1 MRRRRNAK
9 IVVTLG
15 PASGTARMIGRLF
28 EAGADVFRLNFSHG
42 RLEEHAE
49 RVRAIRSLEE
59 STGRPTV
66 VLQDLQ
72 GPKFRIGE
80 FRNGSAELARGGSVR
95 LELEGEQ
102 GTARRVPLPHP
113 EVFEAVS
120 PGSAI
125 LLDDG
130 RVRLRVRSNGR
141 GFADCD
147 VEVGGRL
154 TDHKGVNLPGVLVPT
169 SPLTPKD
176 LKDLKAGQSLGVDWV
191 ALSFVQHPRDVL
203 EARKAAGGACKLM
216 VKVEKPTVLDHIEE
230 VVDLADG
237 VMVARG
243 DLGVE
248 LLPEEVPGRQKE
260 LIRLSRLTGKPVVV
274 ATQMLESM
282 VHAATP
288 TRAEASDVAT
298 AIYDGADAVMLSA
311 ESAVGLHP
319 VEAVAMMDRIVERTE
334 RERSYRPIINALNPL
349 PEPVAEDAISA
360 AVSQIARTMSA
371 SVIVTYT
378 ASGST
383 AARMARE
390 RPEAPILTLT
400 DSPST
405 ARHAQILWGTHC
417 VCTADVTDFG
427 SAVGAA
433 CEIARREGFASPGD
447 RLVITAGVPFGKP
460 GTTNTLRIAT
470 IDGD

>member
-1 MRRRRNAK
+1 MRRSRNAK

-15 PASGTARMIGRLF
+15 PASGTPGMIRRMF

-42 RLEEHAE
+42 LHSEHAA
-49 RVRAIRSLEE
+49 RVRAIRALEE
-59 STGRPTV
+59 ATGRPTV

-80 FRNGSAELARGGSVR
+80 FRDGSAELSRGAEFR
-95 LELEGEQ
+95 LEHEGEA
-102 GTARRVPLPHP
+102 GTARRVSLPHK
-113 EVFEAVS
+113 EVFEAVE
-120 PGSAI
+120 PGSDI

-130 RVRLRVRSNGR
+130 KVRLRVVSNGPAH
-141 GFADCD
+141 ADCL

-154 TDHKGVNLPGVLVPT
+154 SDHKGVNLPGVKVPT
-169 SPLTPKD
+169 TPLTPKD
-176 LKDLKAGQSLGVDWV
+176 LEDLEFGLSLGVDWV
-191 ALSFVQHPRDVL
+191 ALSFVQHPDDVVRAR
-203 EARKAAGGACKLM
+203 EAVGASCKLM
-216 VKVEKPTVLDHIEE
+216 VKVEKPTVLDHIDDI
-230 VVDLADG
+230 VDLADG
-237 VMVARG
+237 IMVARG

-248 LLPEEVPGRQKE
+248 LAPEEVPGRQKE
-260 LIRLSRLTGKPVVV
+260 LIRASRIKGKPVVV

-282 VHAATP
+282 VHAAVP

-319 VEAVAMMDRIVERTE
+319 VEAVEMMDRIIGRTE
-334 RERSYRPIINALNPL
+334 RERSYRPIIDALHPV

-360 AVSQIARTMSA
+360 AVSQVARTMSA
-371 SVIVTYT
+371 SAIVTYT
-378 ASGST
+378 TSGST

-400 DSPST
+400 DSRDT

-417 VCTADVTDFG
+417 VHSEDVRSFGDAARTA
-427 SAVGAA
+427 
-433 CEIARREGFASPGD
+433 CRIARREGFAKPGD
-447 RLVITAGVPFGKP
+447 KLVITAGVPFGQS

-470 IDGD
+470 VEEE